1 MNPQPLPAILALDE
15 RPEPITSPR
24 SHEIRDARHAEHALR
39 RIAADKAK
47 RAELERD
54 RDHWIGQINDWFAH
68 EAKPLDDEIK
78 FNEGRLIEWARRQ
91 READPSVKSI
101 RLPSGRLCSTA
112 RGPKIVVVD
121 EEAAITFARQFAQEM
136 GRPIEDLLRVDV
148 RLKKR
153 EFDSI
158 LEPVGLQNG
167 VAVVADGSQ
176 VPGVEIEPPTV
187 TFHVEVR

>member
-24 SHEIRDARHAEHALR
+24 SHEIKDARHAEHALR
-39 RIAADKAK
+39 RIAADKAR

-54 RDHWIGQINDWFAH
+54 RDYWIGQINDWFAH

-101 RLPSGRLCSTA
+101 RLPSGQISSRAVNPRIQVTDEQA
-112 RGPKIVVVD
+112 VV
-121 EEAAITFARQFAQEM
+121 EF
-136 GRPIEDLLRVDV
+136 LRSVAV
-148 RLKKR
+148 
-153 EFDSI
+153 ENN
-158 LEPVGLQNG
+158 EPVEDYLK
-167 VAVVADGSQ
+167 
-176 VPGVEIEPPTV
+176 
-187 TFHVEVR
+187 VEVRPKLDRLKGLADICVTEDGLLAAAHGQPIPGVRVEPGDVSFKVVT